1 MIVFY
6 SFTIILIPNST
17 MIINKAI
24 DYNSNLYLLLTHQI
38 FTPGLLRSQTF
49 KTHSRYPFLRILFHS
64 FHYRVSLQPMHYFST
79 FLKLNLTFIHI
90 YTTLSIDYP
99 LRYLRILNVDIV
111 VLLPSYVKIMAF
123 TRRSW
128 LLYNRMLTFF
138 GKWYRLRPNF
148 IVFSL

>member
-49 KTHSRYPFLRILFHS
+49 KTHSRYP
-64 FHYRVSLQPMHYFST
+64 
-79 FLKLNLTFIHI
+79 
-90 YTTLSIDYP
+90 
-99 LRYLRILNVDIV
+99 
-111 VLLPSYVKIMAF
+111 LL
-123 TRRSW
+123 
-128 LLYNRMLTFF
+128 
-138 GKWYRLRPNF
+138 
-148 IVFSL
+148 